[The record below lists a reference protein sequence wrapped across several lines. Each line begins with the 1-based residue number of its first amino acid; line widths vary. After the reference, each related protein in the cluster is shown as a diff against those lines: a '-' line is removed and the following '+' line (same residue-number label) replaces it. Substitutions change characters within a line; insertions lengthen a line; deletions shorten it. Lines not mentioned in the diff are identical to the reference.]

1 VIRFNDFLALSV
13 NISKMVAETAKVTI
27 RKSYMG
33 FRLTLLK
40 GQILSEFRVISRLW
54 EATTAK
60 RMKIDL

>member
-1 VIRFNDFLALSV
+1 
-13 NISKMVAETAKVTI
+13 
-27 RKSYMG
+27 MG
-33 FRLTLLK
+33 FRLTPKSMTLDDLVLL